1 MNRIKWTV
9 DDIPSLLGK
18 IIIVTGGNG
27 GLGFQAVKAY
37 AAKGAQVIMACRN
50 VAKGNEAKADICKEY
65 PKAEVIVMQLDL
77 MQLSSVRKFA
87 EVFKQNFKQLDIL
100 LNNAGIMMPPY
111 QLTADG
117 IESQQGTNHFG
128 HFALTGLLLDVLK
141 NTPKSRVVNVSS
153 MAHKQGVMNF
163 DNLLYDGGKDY
174 SPLGAYGRSKLENL
188 LFTFELQRYFES
200 QKLDIMAVVA
210 HPGVS
215 DTNLFSGIGGKA
227 LQAILKPLFSLF
239 IQPASMGALPELRA
253 SVDLAVKG
261 GEFFGPDGFAEMK
274 GYPVIVQPNKAAQ
287 NTDDARRLWRVSE
300 EITGVTF

>member
-1 MNRIKWTV
+1 MSIAKWTI
-9 DDIPSLLGK
+9 DDIPPLVGK
-18 IIIVTGGNG
+18 TIIVTGGNG

-37 AAKGAQVIMACRN
+37 ASKGAQVIMACRN
-50 VAKGNEAKADICKEY
+50 VAKGNEAKAAICKEY

-87 EVFKQNFKQLDIL
+87 EAFKQNFKQLDIL

-128 HFALTGLLLDVLK
+128 HFALTGLLLEVLK

-153 MAHKQGVMNF
+153 MAHKQGTMNF
-163 DNLLYDGGKDY
+163 DNLLYEGGKDY
-174 SPLGAYGRSKLENL
+174 SPIGAYGRSKLENL

-200 QKLDIMAVVA
+200 HKLDIIAVVA

-227 LQAILKPLFSLF
+227 LQTMLKPIFSLF

-253 SVDLAVKG
+253 SVESSVKG

-274 GYPVIVQPNKAAQ
+274 GFPVVVQPNKAAQ
-287 NTDDARRLWRVSE
+287 NTEDARRLWRVSE